1 MILKGWNS
9 QRLVVRTRPAE
20 VACTVC
26 AMAQGVGTVTRI
38 AGTVRVITGTM
49 IEITAT

>member
-1 MILKGWNS
+1 MILMGWNS
-9 QRLVVRTRPAE
+9 QRLAVTMRAGR

-26 AMAQGVGTVTRI
+26 AMAQGVGVVPRI
-38 AGTVRVITGTM
+38 AGTTSVITGTM

>member
-1 MILKGWNS
+1 MILMGWNS
-9 QRLVVRTRPAE
+9 QRLVVTTCRAGA
-20 VACTVC
+20 ACTVC
-26 AMAQGVGTVTRI
+26 AMAQGVGTVARI